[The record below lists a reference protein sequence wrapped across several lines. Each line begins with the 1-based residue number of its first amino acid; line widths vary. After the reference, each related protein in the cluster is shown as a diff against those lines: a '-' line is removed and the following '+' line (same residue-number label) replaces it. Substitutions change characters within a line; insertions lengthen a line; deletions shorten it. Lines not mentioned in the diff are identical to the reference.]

1 MKPSPADTHVVI
13 AGAGIAGLAAAM
25 ILAEAGVRV
34 TLCEAAS
41 EAGGKAKS
49 LRLADGHPTE
59 HSLRVYTDT
68 YQTLLTLFS
77 RIPTEHDRTVLDNLV
92 GVSMVSATAQGVI
105 GRIAAPVALQR
116 RRPTFARIIGKVVEP
131 PRQLVRILLRGPM
144 VIVGLAQRGVP
155 ATDVLHYLY
164 AHLRLLWMCRERLL
178 AELGDISYADY
189 LQLGCKSAQAQEFF
203 SAVPRIYVAARTSA
217 EAAAIAPIVLKGLF
231 RLKSNCPSA
240 LNDAKLPAIM
250 MMDGPTSERMVD
262 PWIRHLTRLGV
273 DIHFNTRVG
282 DLEFDDGRVTALI
295 SSDGR
300 RFACDYAL
308 LAVPYLTL
316 RELAKSAHVK
326 RYLPQLTQQ
335 HALALEASNGIQCFL
350 RDLPATWPPF
360 IRPGVVT
367 THLQSQWSLVCV
379 LQGDGI
385 GALIWA
391 ASLLWYLKVVGSQPD
406 FLGEWLPGQILQGI
420 GVGATFPLLGSAA
433 LARLAKGGSYATASA
448 VTGTIRQVGAVIG
461 VAVLVILV
469 GTPAPGAA
477 EEALRHGWALAAI
490 CFVAVGIGALSLG
503 RIRPVPAAVEPPP
516 GPPVAPLGARRPPRP
531 APVASPAAAVA
542 PTPKTSREVNLLE
555 ALRFARPDTQQ
566 IELQAGSYLF
576 HAGDVS
582 DALYVVRSGRL
593 QVLAGDGAK
602 DEVVAELGRGQ
613 VVGELGVLLDAPR
626 SASVRAVRDSS
637 LMRVTKAEFAKIA
650 DAGVLGALAGVL
662 AKRQHQTRVA
672 SQRTTPEVVV
682 AVVGVDA
689 NAPVAMVAT
698 ELCRALSTRLR
709 AVAPGRVDCDGLERA
724 EQTADRVVL
733 HAAVGDARWREF
745 CLRVA
750 DRVVLVASNPAV
762 PVAPLPTRAT
772 GADLVLAGRPAGRE
786 HRRAWEQL
794 ITPRSMHVVRRE
806 FVADDLRVLAT
817 RIAGRSVGLV
827 LSGGA
832 ARACAHLGVLE
843 ELEAAG
849 VTVDRFAGTSMGA
862 IIAALA
868 ASGLDAAGVDA
879 QIYEHFVRKSHGDYT
894 LPSKG
899 LIRGKRTQSTL
910 RTIFGDHLV
919 EELPKHFRL
928 RQCRPIGPASR
939 RAPPRPA
946 RRRRRLLDAAAFSVC
961 ATALRRHPARRRRC
975 AGQRARHHAGGQGR
989 PTDCGKRGL
998 WRKSKP
1004 RVRRPSPRQTT
1015 GARPNRHPAA
1025 HHDNQQRDGIGKSV
1039 GPGRPGDQAQPDRRR
1054 THGVPP
1060 DRPRP

>member
-1 MKPSPADTHVVI
+1 MHTVATNNAAPVI
-13 AGAGIAGLAAAM
+13 AAGPVGPSRRRRRVHAPLTRRRQPSSSAVLLVAAFGAFLAFLDSTIVNVAFPDIQRHFHSDISDLSWMLNAYNIVFAAFLVAAGRLADLMGRKRVFILGVALFTVASGLCAIAESVGELVAFRVLQGIGAAVLVPASLGLVVEAFPAERRAHGVNLWGAAGAIAAGLGPPIGGALIEADGWRWVFLVNLPLGVFAVLAARRALVENRAAGRRRVPDVRGAVLLAFALGLLTLGLIKGPDWGWASLPTSGSLLAAAVAM
-25 ILAEAGVRV
+25 VGFVMSSRHHPAPMVEPTLLRIQSFVAGTGLTAVASAGFYAYLLTHVLFLNYVWGYTLLEAGMAVAP
-34 TLCEAAS
+34 AA
-41 EAGGKAKS
+41 
-49 LRLADGHPTE
+49 L
-59 HSLRVYTDT
+59 
-68 YQTLLTLFS
+68 
-77 RIPTEHDRTVLDNLV
+77 
-92 GVSMVSATAQGVI
+92 
-105 GRIAAPVALQR
+105 
-116 RRPTFARIIGKVVEP
+116 
-131 PRQLVRILLRGPM
+131 
-144 VIVGLAQRGVP
+144 
-155 ATDVLHYLY
+155 
-164 AHLRLLWMCRERLL
+164 
-178 AELGDISYADY
+178 
-189 LQLGCKSAQAQEFF
+189 
-203 SAVPRIYVAARTSA
+203 VAAVV
-217 EAAAIAPIVLKGLF
+217 AAVL
-231 RLKSNCPSA
+231 
-240 LNDAKLPAIM
+240 
-250 MMDGPTSERMVD
+250 
-262 PWIRHLTRLGV
+262 
-273 DIHFNTRVG
+273 
-282 DLEFDDGRVTALI
+282 GRVA
-295 SSDGR
+295 DRHGY
-300 RFACDYAL
+300 RFI
-308 LAVPYLTL
+308 V
-316 RELAKSAHVK
+316 
-326 RYLPQLTQQ
+326 
-335 HALALEASNGIQCFL
+335 
-350 RDLPATWPPF
+350 
-360 IRPGVVT
+360 
-367 THLQSQWSLVCV
+367 
-379 LQGDGI
+379 GI

-919 EELPKHFRL
+919 EELPKHFRCVSVDL
-928 RQCRPIGPASR
+928 LARRPVVHRQGPLADVVGCSMRLPFLYAPLPYGGTLHVDGGVLDNVPVTTLVGKDGPLIAVNVASGGNPSPASGGHR
-939 RAPPRPA
+939 R
-946 RRRRRLLDAAAFSVC
+946 
-961 ATALRRHPARRRRC
+961 
-975 AGQRARHHAGGQGR
+975 G
-989 PTDCGKRGL
+989 
-998 WRKSKP
+998 KP
-1004 RVRRPSPRQTT
+1004 RVPGLTDT
-1015 GARPNRHPAA
+1015 AA

>member
-1 MKPSPADTHVVI
+1 MTVHTVATNNAAPVI
-13 AGAGIAGLAAAM
+13 AAGPVGPSRRRRRVHAPLTRRRQPSSSAVLLVAAFGAFLAFLDSTIVNVAFPDIQRHFHSDISDLSWMLNAYNIVFAAFLVAAGRLADLMGRKRVFILGVALFTVASGLCAIAESVGELVAFRVLQGIGAAVLVPASLGLVVEAFPAERRAHGVNLWGAAGAIAAGLGPPIGGALIEADGWRWVFLVNLPLGVFAVLAARRALVENRAAGRRRVPDVRGAVLLAFALGLLTLGLIKGPDWGWASLPTSGSLLAAAVAM
-25 ILAEAGVRV
+25 VGFVMSSRHHPAPMVEPTLLRIQSFVAGTGLTAVASAGFYAYLLTHVLFLNYVWGYTLLEAGMAVAP
-34 TLCEAAS
+34 AA
-41 EAGGKAKS
+41 
-49 LRLADGHPTE
+49 L
-59 HSLRVYTDT
+59 
-68 YQTLLTLFS
+68 
-77 RIPTEHDRTVLDNLV
+77 
-92 GVSMVSATAQGVI
+92 
-105 GRIAAPVALQR
+105 
-116 RRPTFARIIGKVVEP
+116 
-131 PRQLVRILLRGPM
+131 
-144 VIVGLAQRGVP
+144 
-155 ATDVLHYLY
+155 
-164 AHLRLLWMCRERLL
+164 
-178 AELGDISYADY
+178 
-189 LQLGCKSAQAQEFF
+189 
-203 SAVPRIYVAARTSA
+203 VAAVV
-217 EAAAIAPIVLKGLF
+217 AAVL
-231 RLKSNCPSA
+231 
-240 LNDAKLPAIM
+240 
-250 MMDGPTSERMVD
+250 
-262 PWIRHLTRLGV
+262 
-273 DIHFNTRVG
+273 
-282 DLEFDDGRVTALI
+282 GRVA
-295 SSDGR
+295 DRHGY
-300 RFACDYAL
+300 RFI
-308 LAVPYLTL
+308 V
-316 RELAKSAHVK
+316 
-326 RYLPQLTQQ
+326 
-335 HALALEASNGIQCFL
+335 
-350 RDLPATWPPF
+350 
-360 IRPGVVT
+360 
-367 THLQSQWSLVCV
+367 
-379 LQGDGI
+379 GI

-626 SASVRAVRDSS
+626 STSVRAVRDSS

-772 GADLVLAGRPAGRE
+772 GADLVLAGRPAGRPAPTCLGAVDHAAVDACGPTRICRRRPAGARHAYRGPFRGASPQRWGSE
-786 HRRAWEQL
+786 GVCPLGRAGGTGGRRGHRRPLCRHQHGRNHRGSGGQRFGCCRGGCANLRALRAQEPRRLHPAEQGAD
-794 ITPRSMHVVRRE
+794 PRETHPVH
-806 FVADDLRVLAT
+806 ATHDLR
-817 RIAGRSVGLV
+817 RPFG
-827 LSGGA
+827 GGA
-832 ARACAHLGVLE
+832 AE
-843 ELEAAG
+843 
-849 VTVDRFAGTSMGA
+849 TF
-862 IIAALA
+862 
-868 ASGLDAAGVDA
+868 
-879 QIYEHFVRKSHGDYT
+879 
-894 LPSKG
+894 P
-899 LIRGKRTQSTL
+899 
-910 RTIFGDHLV
+910 
-919 EELPKHFRL
+919 L

>member
-1 MKPSPADTHVVI
+1 MHTVATNNAAPVI
-13 AGAGIAGLAAAM
+13 AAGPVGPSRRRRRVHAPLTRRRQPSSSAVLLVAAFGAFLAFLDSTIVNVAFPDIQRHFHSDISDLSWMLNAYNIVFAAFLVAAGRLADLMGRKRVFILGVALFTVASGLCAIAESVGELVAFRVLQGIGAAVLVPASLGLVVEAFPAERRAHGVNLWGAAGAIAAGLGPPIGGALIEADGWRWVFLVNLPLGVFAVLAARRALVENRAAGRRRVPDVRGAVLLAFALGLLTLGLIKGPDWGWASLPTSGSLLAAAVAM
-25 ILAEAGVRV
+25 VGFVMSSRHHPAPMVEPTLLRIQSFVAGTGLTAVASAGFYAYLLTHVLFLNYVWGYTLLEAGMAVAP
-34 TLCEAAS
+34 AA
-41 EAGGKAKS
+41 
-49 LRLADGHPTE
+49 L
-59 HSLRVYTDT
+59 
-68 YQTLLTLFS
+68 
-77 RIPTEHDRTVLDNLV
+77 
-92 GVSMVSATAQGVI
+92 
-105 GRIAAPVALQR
+105 
-116 RRPTFARIIGKVVEP
+116 
-131 PRQLVRILLRGPM
+131 
-144 VIVGLAQRGVP
+144 
-155 ATDVLHYLY
+155 
-164 AHLRLLWMCRERLL
+164 
-178 AELGDISYADY
+178 
-189 LQLGCKSAQAQEFF
+189 
-203 SAVPRIYVAARTSA
+203 VAAVV
-217 EAAAIAPIVLKGLF
+217 AAVL
-231 RLKSNCPSA
+231 
-240 LNDAKLPAIM
+240 
-250 MMDGPTSERMVD
+250 
-262 PWIRHLTRLGV
+262 
-273 DIHFNTRVG
+273 
-282 DLEFDDGRVTALI
+282 GRVA
-295 SSDGR
+295 DRHGY
-300 RFACDYAL
+300 RFI
-308 LAVPYLTL
+308 V
-316 RELAKSAHVK
+316 
-326 RYLPQLTQQ
+326 
-335 HALALEASNGIQCFL
+335 
-350 RDLPATWPPF
+350 
-360 IRPGVVT
+360 
-367 THLQSQWSLVCV
+367 
-379 LQGDGI
+379 GI

-650 DAGVLGALAGVL
+650 DAGVLG
-662 AKRQHQTRVA
+662 
-672 SQRTTPEVVV
+672 
-682 AVVGVDA
+682 VDA
-689 NAPVAMVAT
+689 
-698 ELCRALSTRLR
+698 C
-709 AVAPGRVDCDGLERA
+709 G
-724 EQTADRVVL
+724 
-733 HAAVGDARWREF
+733 
-745 CLRVA
+745 
-750 DRVVLVASNPAV
+750 
-762 PVAPLPTRAT
+762 PTRICRR
-772 GADLVLAGRPAGRE
+772 RPAGARHAYRGPFRGASPQRWGSE
-786 HRRAWEQL
+786 GVCPLGRAGGTGGRRGHRRPLCRHQHGRNHRGSGGQRFGCCRGGCANLRALRAQEPRRLHPAEQGAD
-794 ITPRSMHVVRRE
+794 PRETHPVH
-806 FVADDLRVLAT
+806 ATHDLR
-817 RIAGRSVGLV
+817 RPFG
-827 LSGGA
+827 GGA
-832 ARACAHLGVLE
+832 AE
-843 ELEAAG
+843 
-849 VTVDRFAGTSMGA
+849 TF
-862 IIAALA
+862 
-868 ASGLDAAGVDA
+868 
-879 QIYEHFVRKSHGDYT
+879 
-894 LPSKG
+894 P
-899 LIRGKRTQSTL
+899 
-910 RTIFGDHLV
+910 
-919 EELPKHFRL
+919 L